1 MAATSDS
8 TFVRLA
14 HLEEHASWL
23 SWLVPDETKRAQT
36 LANETLRARF
46 VVSRGL
52 RRAVLSD
59 CLKTAP
65 RHLQFLEEPETK
77 PSLQNSQGWDFN
89 ITHAGDYVAIAARYG
104 SVGLDLEKIR
114 PVRQMASIVHRYFH
128 PDEAAAWVALEKGT
142 QVEGFFIL
150 WAAREAA
157 MKCVGLGLARG
168 LSITWVDSHILH
180 GDEAHATVGDTR
192 FSLRRL
198 KAPAGYVMM
207 VATSERLPAER
218 MEVKN

>member
-14 HLEEHASWL
+14 HLEEHASWFPK
-23 SWLVPDETKRAQT
+23 LVYDEAKRVQAIV
-36 LANETLRARF
+36 NETLKKRF

-52 RRAVLSD
+52 RRVVLSE

-65 RHLQFLEEPETK
+65 HHLQFLEEPETK
-77 PSLQNSQGWDFN
+77 PRLQSSQGWDFN

-104 SVGLDLEKIR
+104 PVGLDLEKIR
-114 PVRQMASIVHRYFH
+114 PVRQMASMVHRYFH
-128 PDEAAAWVALEKGT
+128 PDEIAAWVALEKGT

-168 LSITWVDSHILH
+168 LSITRVDSHILH

-192 FSLRRL
+192 LSLRRL
-198 KAPAGYVMM
+198 KAPAGYVMV
-207 VATSERLPAER
+207 VATSERLPEGRAED
-218 MEVKN
+218 KN